1 MEENEEEIPGLTQEN
16 LDEIQQCVDEFLT
29 NKTFDENKADQLIND
44 ILEKVMEI
52 LISFKKPYK
61 YITDLMLSHRVGAF
75 MTNTTSASY
84 DKSLDNIYYI
94 FYPKEKEWQNACNT
108 LFGKP
113 DFKVFLEQQFGI
125 DLTLNP

>member
-1 MEENEEEIPGLTQEN
+1 MEENEEEIPGLTPEN

-94 FYPKEKEWQNACNT
+94 FYPKEK
-108 LFGKP
+108 LSSGKDKPLIFG
-113 DFKVFLEQQFGI
+113 L
-125 DLTLNP
+125 LTIYIVSYTRA